1 MSTQTER
8 HPHVRK
14 GWRDLDQIA
23 PGLRE
28 SISGMGEIV
37 KNSDLDKELIEL
49 VKIRASQMNG
59 CAYCVQLHINI
70 ARDLDMAPERID
82 LLPVWHEVDVYNE
95 QERAAL
101 AWTEVVNDVAHGGVP
116 DEAYEMIHEHFSE
129 EQVVILTAVIAQI
142 NVWNRFGAVYRMA
155 PPIRRRAASM

>member
-28 SISGMGEIV
+28 AISGMGEIL
-37 KNSDLDKELIEL
+37 KGADLDKELVEL

-70 ARDLDMAPERID
+70 ARDLGMAPERID
-82 LLPVWHEVDVYNE
+82 LLPVWHEVDVYSE

-101 AWTEVVNDVAHGGVP
+101 AWTEIVNDVAHAGVP
-116 DEAYEMIHEHFSE
+116 DEAYEMVHEHFSE
-129 EQVVILTAVIAQI
+129 EQVVILTGVIAQI